1 MKEVHY
7 YQCEYCGKTFED
19 EDECCRHELV
29 EMADSSK
36 FQAYEGDKP
45 IAWPWGGYEFEHIDA
60 IRIEDATAWDFL
72 SDYIQYNL
80 GYCSPTEGLLLP
92 DTWPVV
98 LYNPDGDLW
107 VDVEEEFNKAKNL
120 KEKYLDN
127 PPKV

>member
-7 YQCEYCGKTFED
+7 YQCECCGKTFED
-19 EDECCRHELV
+19 EDECYRHELV

-45 IAWPWGGYEFEHIDA
+45 ITWPWGSYEFEHIDA
-60 IRIEDATAWDFL
+60 IRIEDVTAWDFL

-80 GYCSPTEGLLLP
+80 GYYSPMEGLLLP

-98 LYNPDGDLW
+98 LYNSDGNLW
-107 VDVEEEFNKAKNL
+107 VNVEEEINKAKNL